1 MAEDTAAIQGRGAPA
16 HFRRSHRPDIPRD
29 GGVYY
34 TVSIFEQQTR
44 TSLALNIMDTDMN
57 QEVLDTLRACV
68 FGDELH
74 AVFELRPK
82 DKLYRLR
89 LLRV

>member
-1 MAEDTAAIQGRGAPA
+1 MQFEKDVKFLGMSDANVL
-16 HFRRSHRPDIPRD
+16 SD

-34 TVSIFEQQTR
+34 TVSIFEQQTC

>member
-1 MAEDTAAIQGRGAPA
+1 MQFEKDVKFLGMSDANVL
-16 HFRRSHRPDIPRD
+16 SD
-29 GGVYY
+29 GGAYY
-34 TVSIFEQQTR
+34 TVSFFEQQTN

-57 QEVLDTLRACV
+57 QEVLDTLRVCN
-68 FGDELH
+68 FGDLLH